1 MPDCGMPAPPRS
13 PIRVTAIS
21 LRRRPDRWRACEDHL
36 RGLLGDGFDMFE
48 GTDAKAAAGDDSTA
62 VDRVAALEAATGC
75 TVYRGWPITEVRDV
89 RRCYTS
95 PAPQLSDAEAWMS
108 YERKVAAAWRSDRS
122 RLYLD
127 FFLRHLTLGDV
138 GAALS
143 HLRVAERG
151 HAEGLSLQVVFE
163 DDVRPSAEALPPRLR
178 QVQLLRGAR
187 SSRDLAEIW
196 PRSGRDLAEI

>member
-1 MPDCGMPAPPRS
+1 MPSTPRS
-13 PIRVTAIS
+13 PTRVTAIS
-21 LRRRPDRWRACEDHL
+21 LRRRPDRWRACEEHL

-48 GTDAKAAAGDDSTA
+48 GTDAKAAAGGDSTA

-89 RRCYTS
+89 RRCYAS
-95 PAPQLSDAEAWMS
+95 LSPQLSDAEAWMA

-163 DDVRPSAEALPPRLR
+163 DDVRPSAEALPALLR
-178 QVQLLRGAR
+178 QVQLLREAR
-187 SSRDLAEIW
+187 SSRDLAEI
-196 PRSGRDLAEI
+196 